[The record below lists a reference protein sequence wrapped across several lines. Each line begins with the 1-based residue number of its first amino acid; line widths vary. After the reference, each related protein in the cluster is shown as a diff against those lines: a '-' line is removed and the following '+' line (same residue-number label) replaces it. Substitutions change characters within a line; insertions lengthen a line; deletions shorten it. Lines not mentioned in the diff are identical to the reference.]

1 MCHRHVFDAVSRT
14 LCDIK
19 QDDRPFGGIVT
30 LLAGDF
36 RQILPVVRLG
46 RRTEIVD
53 AALSRSPLW
62 RQITVVKLQRNMRVE
77 NCARDDD
84 HASLLLQHANWLLQ
98 LGDGKLPLTDDGHVK
113 LSPELCVSSVDELT
127 VFVFADLTTRSS
139 DVEWVS
145 SRAILCPRNDTV
157 DAMNNLILDMF
168 PGDIITCLS
177 VDTVGEVDQQALYP
191 VEYLNSLNQSGL
203 PPHRLNI
210 KVGAPIMLLRNMDPV
225 RGHCNGTRY
234 VVRQVSR
241 RYIEAEIAC
250 GEYAGNVLFIPRIP
264 LSPTD
269 AGLPF
274 TLRRRQ
280 FPVRPAF
287 AMTINKAQGQTLTK
301 CGVLLDEPVFTHG
314 QLYVAASRCGSPQ
327 NIRFVVNN
335 VQTVNVVYKEVLSS
349 S

>member
-1 MCHRHVFDAVSRT
+1 MCHRYVFDAVSRT
-14 LCDIK
+14 LCDIMH
-19 QDDRPFGGIVT
+19 DERPFGGIVT

-46 RRTEIVD
+46 RRAEIVD

-62 RQITVVKLQRNMRVE
+62 QQVVVMKLQTNMRVE

-84 HASLLLQHANWLLQ
+84 HVTTLRQYADWLLLQ
-98 LGDGKLPLTDDGHVK
+98 LGGGKLPLTNDGDIR
-113 LSPELCVSSVDELT
+113 LPSELCVSSVDELT
-127 VFVFADLTTRSS
+127 DFVFAGLATHSTDADWIST
-139 DVEWVS
+139 
-145 SRAILCPRNDTV
+145 RAILCPRNAMV
-157 DAMNNLILDMF
+157 DAMNDRVLATF
-168 PGDIITCLS
+168 PGDVITCLS
-177 VDTVGEVDQQALYP
+177 VDTVGEVGQQALYP
-191 VEYLNSLNQSGL
+191 VEYLNSLNLRGL

-234 VVRQVSR
+234 VVRMVSR
-241 RYIEAEIAC
+241 RYIEAAIAS
-250 GEYAGNVLFIPRIP
+250 GEYAGNVLFIPRVP

-269 AGLPF
+269 AGL

-287 AMTINKAQGQTLTK
+287 AMTVNKAQGQTLTK

-314 QLYVAASRCGSPQ
+314 QLYVAASRCGDPQ
-327 NIRFVVNN
+327 NIRSFC
-335 VQTVNVVYKEVLSS
+335 K
-349 S
+349 